1 VETLV
6 SAEFS
11 CFFLNEFEDRVDL
24 FGWPVEVLGRE
35 RVEGEGLDPVFKT
48 PVQYFFSY
56 FGADDMPVVGSES
69 VFLRPSPVAV

>member
-1 VETLV
+1 MEALV

-11 CFFLNEFEDRVDL
+11 CFFLNEFEDGVNL

-35 RVEGEGLDPVFKT
+35 RVEGESLDSVFKA

-69 VFLRPSPVAV
+69 VFLRPSPVPV